1 MITVRA
7 ELHIHTVVSPCAE
20 IEMLP
25 PLIVSE
31 AIDHGLDLIAITDHN
46 STANIEAVQ
55 KAAAGSNLKVL
66 PGMEVQTREEV
77 HVLCL
82 FDTLEQANAWQI
94 EVDANLPRIENRP
107 DYFGQQLV
115 VDEFGD
121 FVRYENQLLLT
132 STRFTLEEAWR
143 KVSELGGLF
152 IPAHVNR
159 KANGL
164 LSILGMPPAE
174 IRFDALEISRHLKPA
189 QAYRE
194 FPQIQGYPLIQN
206 GDVHRLTDMIG
217 VNQFTVE
224 DLNTAELQLALHGLD
239 GRSHR
244 ILSRTVTET
253 V

>member
-1 MITVRA
+1 
-7 ELHIHTVVSPCAE
+7 
-20 IEMLP
+20 MLP
-25 PLIVSE
+25 SLIVSE
-31 AIDHGLDLIAITDHN
+31 AKDHGLGLIAITDHN
-46 STANIEAVQ
+46 STANIQAVQ
-55 KAAAGSNLKVL
+55 KAAAGTNLRVL

-82 FDTLEQANAWQI
+82 FDTLEQANAWQV

-115 VDEFGD
+115 VDEFDD
-121 FVRYENQLLLT
+121 FVRFENQLLLT
-132 STRFTLEEAWR
+132 STQFTMEEAWR
-143 KVSELGGLF
+143 KVNDLGGLF

-164 LSILGMPPAE
+164 LSILGMPPPE
-174 IRFDALEISRHLKPA
+174 IPFDALEISRHLKPA
-189 QAYRE
+189 EALRQY
-194 FPQIQGYPLIQN
+194 PQIQGYPLIQN

-217 VNQFTVE
+217 VNQFMVE
-224 DLNTAELQLALHGLD
+224 DLSIAELRLALHGLD

-244 ILSRTVTET
+244 ILSRTVGET